1 MNDFHYDSPT
11 FCNRDPTEIVANV
24 MQRANPGAFYERRS
38 SSGSLAKFAALR
50 RASSRVSRL
59 VAERR

>member
-11 FCNRDPTEIVANV
+11 FCNRGPTEIVANV

-38 SSGSLAKFAALR
+38 SSGSLLEHY
-50 RASSRVSRL
+50 RVPR
-59 VAERR
+59 